1 MNIIYIV
8 KKITLSITED
18 LLRRSQDYADQSGVD
33 LNDLIVNL
41 LKKAVDAPDIDP
53 IQRFLSST
61 KEINIQTKGVKFI
74 RDELYQ

>member
-53 IQRFLSST
+53 IQRFLSNT